1 MAADLDQ
8 DIERI
13 IATGL
18 AEDIGSG
25 DATTLAI
32 VDAAQRARG
41 CWTARQAGVICGLDV
56 ARRVF
61 ARIDPALIWNC
72 SLNDGQT
79 VTAGQCLVEF
89 SGQARALLSGE
100 RLALN
105 LVQRMSGIA
114 TATAAMVQ
122 ALAGTSTRLL
132 DTRKTAPGL
141 RLLDKLAVVAGG
153 GVNHRFGL
161 FDMIMIKDNHI
172 VAAGGIAA
180 AVAKV
185 RAAQPK
191 MFVVVEA
198 SSLDEV
204 SQALESGADRILLDN
219 MDVDTLRAAV
229 KLISGRAETEASGN
243 VRLDTLAAVAATGV
257 DYVSVGALTHS
268 VQAFD
273 ISQSLHL
280 PA

>member
-1 MAADLDQ
+1 MDQ
-8 DIERI
+8 DQEIERI

-32 VDAAQRARG
+32 VGAKQRASGR
-41 CWTARQAGVICGLDV
+41 WTARQAGVVCGMDV

-61 ARIDPALIWNC
+61 ARLDPALLWHGA
-72 SLNDGQT
+72 LADGQT
-79 VTAGQCLVEF
+79 VSAGQCLVEF
-89 SGQARALLSGE
+89 SGRARALLSGE

-105 LVQRMSGIA
+105 LVQRMAGIA
-114 TATAAMVQ
+114 TGTAALVAAM
-122 ALAGTSTRLL
+122 AGTSTRLL

-141 RLLDKLAVVAGG
+141 RALDKAAVVAGG
-153 GVNHRFGL
+153 GLNHRFGL
-161 FDMIMIKDNHI
+161 FDMLMIKDNHI
-172 VAAGGIAA
+172 VAAGGIEAA
-180 AVAKV
+180 LARV
-185 RAAQPK
+185 RAARPG

-204 SQALESGADRILLDN
+204 SQALQAGADRILLDN
-219 MDVDTLRAAV
+219 MSVASLRAAV
-229 KLISGRAETEASGN
+229 ELIDGRAETEASGS
-243 VRLDTLAAVAATGV
+243 VRLDTIAAVAATGV

-273 ISQSLHL
+273 ISQSLYL

>member
-1 MAADLDQ
+1 MDQ
-8 DIERI
+8 DQEIERI

-32 VDAAQRARG
+32 VGAKQRASGR
-41 CWTARQAGVICGLDV
+41 WTARQAGVVCGMDV

-61 ARIDPALIWNC
+61 ARLDPALLWHGA
-72 SLNDGQT
+72 LADGQT
-79 VTAGQCLVEF
+79 VSAGQCLVEF
-89 SGQARALLSGE
+89 SGRARALLSGE

-105 LVQRMSGIA
+105 LVQRMAGIA
-114 TATAAMVQ
+114 TGTAALVAAM
-122 ALAGTSTRLL
+122 AGTSARLL

-141 RLLDKLAVVAGG
+141 RALDKAAVVAGG
-153 GVNHRFGL
+153 GLNHRFGL
-161 FDMIMIKDNHI
+161 FDMLMVKDNHI
-172 VAAGGIAA
+172 VAAGGIEAA
-180 AVAKV
+180 LARV
-185 RAAQPK
+185 RAARPG

-204 SQALESGADRILLDN
+204 SQALQAGADRILLDN
-219 MDVDTLRAAV
+219 MSVASLRAAV
-229 KLISGRAETEASGN
+229 ELIDGRAETEASGS
-243 VRLDTLAAVAATGV
+243 VRLDTIAAVAATGV

-273 ISQSLHL
+273 ISQSLYL